1 MNKKSNVTSIEE
13 ITKNELSAIENVD
26 KIAKLEKDLA
36 RNKKIIEGYKDREKT
51 SARALVLYER
61 KVRYLKETLIKDILD
76 ICNKVDK
83 TKYNYEGKC
92 NNILDSSLRES
103 LLSYHEDLS
112 AFQNDLYEVCNK
124 LEANSTITKQDR
136 DFISDAKISK
146 SEQKPSENLSDAD
159 SRFERLKQEFEQKIG
174 GSVLRGRGRPKK
186 SEQSIVSTIGLTKRV
201 EKSVDENQKV
211 KHKLEGI
218 FYETPKNK
226 GITSDIPQTSD
237 SIFDFNEA
245 LNPNISLKDIMSE
258 IMTEKPE
265 EEVKVYGSNVEF
277 NKFKEEQ
284 KKSKVELIESG
295 YIRNPVF
302 RTRPAHTSVV
312 DSTEKK
318 PTFERR
324 FLSIQNIIKEN
335 KD

>member
-1 MNKKSNVTSIEE
+1 MNKKSNAESIEE
-13 ITKNELSAIENVD
+13 LTKNEISAIENID
-26 KIAKLEKDLA
+26 KIAKLEKDIA

-61 KVRYLKETLIKDILD
+61 KIRYLKETLIKDILD
-76 ICNKVDK
+76 ICKKLDK
-83 TKYNYEGKC
+83 SKYNYEGIC
-92 NNILDSSLRES
+92 NNIIDSRMRED
-103 LLSYHEDLS
+103 LMVYYGDLS

-124 LEANSTITKQDR
+124 LEANSVITKQDR
-136 DFISDAKISK
+136 EFISDAKVSSNK
-146 SEQKPSENLSDAD
+146 TSNDSLANDAN
-159 SRFERLKQEFEQKIG
+159 SRFERLKQEFDQKIG
-174 GSVLRGRGRPKK
+174 ASVLRGRGRPKK
-186 SEQSIVSTIGLTKRV
+186 GEQSIVSTIGLNKKV
-201 EKSVDENQKV
+201 EKDVDESQKV
-211 KHKLEGI
+211 KNKLEGI

-226 GITSDIPQTSD
+226 GVTSDIPQTND

-258 IMTEKPE
+258 IMAEKPE
-265 EEVKVYGSNVEF
+265 EELKTYGTNVEF

-302 RTRPAHTSVV
+302 RTRPAHSSVV
-312 DSTEKK
+312 DETVKK